1 MSTIRAVLFDLDQ
14 TLLDRTTSLKR
25 FLNWQVDC
33 LQLVPKIEKE
43 KFIQCFIELDANGTV
58 WKDVVYR
65 QLIQKFKITQFNTQE
80 LEQQLLN
87 SYIQDFNQF
96 CVAFAGVETV
106 IQTLFKVGY
115 SLGLISNGKTPF
127 QEHNFQAL
135 GLSEYFSCILV
146 SEAIGLRKPQPEIFQ
161 MACQQMNVIPEQ
173 CVMIGVNEIADI
185 QGAKNIGMQTILF
198 NAEQEIKL
206 TQADDQVQCFGE
218 ILSIILKI

>member
-1 MSTIRAVLFDLDQ
+1 MRTIQAVLFDLDQ

-33 LQLVPKIEKE
+33 LQLVPKSEKE
-43 KFIQCFIELDANGTV
+43 KFIQCFLELDANGTV

-65 QLIQKFKITQFNTQE
+65 QLIRKFKMAQFNTQE

-87 SYIQDFNQF
+87 SYIQDFHQF
-96 CVAFAGVETV
+96 CVAFEGVDTV
-106 IQTLFKVGY
+106 IHTLFEAGY

-127 QEHNFQAL
+127 QENNFQAL
-135 GLSEYFSCILV
+135 GLSEYFSCVLV
-146 SEAIGLRKPQPEIFQ
+146 SEAVGLRKPQAEIFK
-161 MACQQMNVIPEQ
+161 MACQQLNVLPEQ
-173 CVMIGVNEIADI
+173 CIMIGDNEIADI

-206 TQADDQVQCFGE
+206 TQADDQIHSFKE
-218 ILSIILKI
+218 ILPMILKS